1 MTTITALIHTHN
13 SEKSISRLLESISWA
28 DEIIVVDM
36 ESTDSTTKIVHDR
49 DAILHST
56 PLQSWNDGLRNSF
69 LGLPSSPWTLV
80 MDSDE
85 YLAFDAE
92 QSIRQLIAHAPPDV
106 IAYAL
111 PRYNYLL
118 GTLFDGEVSYPDHQ
132 IRLFRTGSVTYSAQ
146 HHNPPKPSDGG
157 IVVNLDPAEAPH
169 IHHCQDVSLTDYI
182 RRQTN
187 YAATNTY
194 GKSVPLSAFQE
205 QAIRRMLHAKERT
218 SDNEKAMLMVLA
230 WDAIIRGLIS
240 WEKNGRTEPL
250 PSDFGWAV
258 GFVVEDPAENPRRW
272 KGQLKH
278 LVAVVKKIAAKI
290 LNPLNR
296 VLPRNNATM

>member
-1 MTTITALIHTHN
+1 MTAITALIHTHN

-36 ESTDSTTKIVHDR
+36 ESTDSTTKIVLDR

-56 PLQSWNDGLRNSF
+56 PLQPWTDGLRNSF
-69 LGLPSSPWTLV
+69 LGLPTSPWTLV

-85 YLAFDAE
+85 YLAVDAE

-111 PRYNYLL
+111 PRYNYVLE
-118 GTLFDGEVSYPDHQ
+118 TLFDGEVSYPDHQ
-132 IRLFRTGSVTYSAQ
+132 IRLFRTGSMTYSAQ

-169 IHHCQDVSLTDYI
+169 IHHCQDVALTDYI
-182 RRQTN
+182 RRQAQ
-187 YAATNTY
+187 YALSNPY
-194 GKSVPLSAFQE
+194 DGHVPLSAFQG
-205 QAIRRMLHAKERT
+205 QATRRMLNAKERT
-218 SDNEKAMLMVLA
+218 SDSEKAMLMVLA

-240 WEKNGRTEPL
+240 WEKNGRTESL
-250 PSDFGWAV
+250 PSDYGWAV
-258 GFVVEDPAENPRRW
+258 GFVVESPADTTRTPDRTLKSWASPALRIIA
-272 KGQLKH
+272 KVTRQLSR
-278 LVAVVKKIAAKI
+278 I
-290 LNPLNR
+290 LSRSNE
-296 VLPRNNATM
+296 TE

>member
-1 MTTITALIHTHN
+1 MTAVTALIHTHN
-13 SEKSISRLLESISWA
+13 SEKTIGRLLESISWA

-36 ESTDSTTKIVHDR
+36 ESTDSTTKIVHAR

-56 PLQSWNDGLRNSF
+56 PPQPWNDGLRNSF
-69 LGLPSSPWTLV
+69 LDLPTSPWTLV

-85 YLAFDAE
+85 YLAVDAE
-92 QSIRQLIAHAPPDV
+92 PSIRQLIAHAPPNV

-111 PRYNYLL
+111 PRYNYVL

-132 IRLFRTGSVTYSAQ
+132 IRLFRTGSVAYSAQ
-146 HHNPPKPSDGG
+146 HHYPPKPTDGG
-157 IVVNLDPAEAPH
+157 LVVNLDWSSAPH

-182 RRQTN
+182 QKQTQ
-187 YAATNTY
+187 YAVSDTY
-194 GKSVPLSAFQE
+194 DENVPVSAFQE

-218 SDNEKAMLMVLA
+218 SDSEKAMLMVLA

-240 WEKNGRTEPL
+240 WERNGQPEPL

-258 GFVVEDPAENPRRW
+258 GFVVESPADTARTPDWKLRAWVSHALRAIAKVTRHLRR
-272 KGQLKH
+272 
-278 LVAVVKKIAAKI
+278 I
-290 LNPLNR
+290 LSRSN
-296 VLPRNNATM
+296 